1 LGGSLEQNAE
11 GTQLRILGNYIA
23 STYLKILVLCIGA
36 FVSIYL
42 VIDLLEKIRRFTHAQ
57 AEIKYIGLFFL
68 CKIPGM
74 VTQVVPLAVLMATL
88 LTLGGLS
95 RTSEINAMR
104 SCGISLVRIT
114 LPILGI
120 AIVTS
125 LVTILANEF
134 LTPACYA
141 KMQYIQQVQIN
152 KKNPNTFFRQQNIW
166 YRDESSILEAKLFDP
181 VTKTLKGITLW
192 QLGQGIQPVRRIEAE
207 QGVYDNIGWLFK
219 NVVLREISNGSAVKT
234 VNLPD
239 LQMHLGLKLDDLKVL
254 EKGTDNMGILALSSY
269 CDKLRRGG
277 YDPTRYLAQMHSR
290 ISLPFASLIM
300 AFLGIPFALRG
311 GRSSGIALGI
321 AISLGIGF
329 SYFIINSTVLS
340 FGQAGVLPP
349 LISAWAANLI
359 FAALG
364 MWLTMTINR

>member
-1 LGGSLEQNAE
+1 M
-11 GTQLRILGNYIA
+11 RILGNYIA
-23 STYLKILVLCIGA
+23 ATYLKILALCIGA

-42 VIDLLEKIRRFTHAQ
+42 VIDFLEKIRHFTSAH

-74 VTQVVPLAVLMATL
+74 ITQVVPLAVLMATL

-114 LPILGI
+114 MPIMGI
-120 AIVTS
+120 ALLAS
-125 LVTILANEF
+125 LATIMANEV

-141 KMQYIQQVQIN
+141 KMEYIQQVLID
-152 KKNPNTFFRQQNIW
+152 KKSPNIFFRQQNIW

-181 VTKTLKGITLW
+181 VSKTLKGITLW
-192 QLGQGIQPVRRIEAE
+192 QLGPGIQPVRRIDAE
-207 QGVYDNIGWLFK
+207 QGVYNNTGWLFK
-219 NVVLREISNGSAVKT
+219 NVVLRVISNGSSIKAVT
-234 VNLPD
+234 LPE
-239 LQMHLGLKLDDLKVL
+239 LQMPLGLKIDDLKVL
-254 EKGTDNMGILALSSY
+254 EKGTDNMGIVALSSY
-269 CDKLRRGG
+269 CDKLSKGG
-277 YDPTRYLAQMHSR
+277 YDPTRYLAQMYSR
-290 ISLPFASLIM
+290 ISQPFASLIM

-321 AISLGIGF
+321 AISLAIGF

-349 LISAWAANLI
+349 VISAWAANAI

-364 MWLTMTINR
+364 MWLTMTVNR

>member
-1 LGGSLEQNAE
+1 V
-11 GTQLRILGNYIA
+11 RILSNYIA
-23 STYLKILVLCIGA
+23 STYLKLLALCIGA

-42 VIDLLEKIRRFTHAQ
+42 VIDFLDRIRRLTRSET
-57 AEIKYIGLFFL
+57 EIKYIALFFL
-68 CKIPGM
+68 YKIPGI
-74 VTQVVPLAVLMATL
+74 VTQVIPLAILMATL

-104 SCGISLVRIT
+104 GCGISLLRIT
-114 LPILGI
+114 GPILAI
-120 AIVTS
+120 ALATS
-125 LVTILANEF
+125 CVTIFANEV
-134 LTPACYA
+134 LTPASYA
-141 KMQYIQQVQIN
+141 RMQYIQQVLID

-166 YRDESSILEAKLFDP
+166 YKDDKAILEAKLFDP
-181 VTKTLKGITLW
+181 DTKTLKGITLW
-192 QLGQGIQPVRRIEAE
+192 QMETGIQPVRRIEAE
-207 QGVYDNIGWLFK
+207 QGVYVNNGWQFK
-219 NVVLREISNGSAVKT
+219 NVVVRILSNGSAVST
-234 VNLPD
+234 FNLPE
-239 LQMHLGLKLDDLKVL
+239 LPMPLGLRIDDLKVL

-290 ISLPFASLIM
+290 ISLPFASLVM

-329 SYFIINSTVLS
+329 SYFIINSTLLS

-349 LISAWAANLI
+349 VVSAWAANSI

-364 MWLTMTINR
+364 VWLTMTVNR